1 MHRDFGTW
9 LREVDFPAG
18 GTSKTNER
26 WEGAKDLVN
35 KARSPEIEGMLR
47 ILHQSRV
54 PVTKETL
61 ESTVGSFSAHD
72 PSFDARKHK
81 RELEMLCGATL
92 SYIIETDDSYA
103 LASAISIKTAS
114 FLDQRRT
121 ILPVDIVHRA
131 ESSISRHIED
141 NRDRPDLEKIGKK
154 AIKDVSFA
162 NAIATLQ
169 SGDDSESLQKAM
181 SSAAAD
187 VQVAIQSANV
197 ILKELVQT
205 FGEHFKRHDEETQI
219 LWWLLNGRS
228 VDLGKPFDKLTIEE
242 RTLAAPK
249 ELEDLIQVA
258 PGPNSITSLLQR
270 AGIKPSPKKTIASI
284 ITGNDLA
291 WLEKLVED
299 LEPSSL
305 CLPVHLAIKKQVEN
319 GKGDEWVANWS
330 KVAQVD
336 ASATFSPLDVAHH
349 FYYERLLISE
359 SD

>member
-18 GTSKTNER
+18 GTSKTSER
-26 WEGAKDLVN
+26 WEGVKDLVS
-35 KARSPEIEGMLR
+35 KTKSPEIEGMLR
-47 ILHQSRV
+47 VLHQSRA
-54 PVTKETL
+54 PATKESL
-61 ESTVGSFSAHD
+61 ESIVSSFSAQD
-72 PSFDARKHK
+72 SSFDAVKHR

-92 SYIIETDDSYA
+92 SYIIETEDSYA

-114 FLDQRRT
+114 FLGQRCT
-121 ILPVDIVHRA
+121 VLPVDIVQRA
-131 ESSISRHIED
+131 EASILRHIEE
-141 NRDRPDLEKIGKK
+141 NRDPPDLEKLGKK
-154 AIKDVSFA
+154 SIKDVSFKD
-162 NAIATLQ
+162 AIATIKV
-169 SGDDSESLQKAM
+169 SDDSESLQKAM
-181 SSAAAD
+181 DSAAAD

-205 FGEHFKRHDEETQI
+205 FGEHLKRHDEETQI

-228 VDLGKPFDKLTIEE
+228 VDLGKTFDKLTIEE

-249 ELEDLIQVA
+249 ELAELIQVA

-270 AGIKPSPKKTIASI
+270 AGIKASPKKTIASI
-284 ITGNDLA
+284 ISGNDLA
-291 WLEKLVED
+291 WLEKMVED
-299 LEPSSL
+299 LEPSPL
-305 CLPVHLAIKKQVEN
+305 CLPVHLAIKKQIEN

-336 ASATFSPLDVAHH
+336 ASATFSPLDVAQH
-349 FYYERLLISE
+349 FYYERVLISE